1 MSRYTGPGDVVPHV
15 PLCPPPPPPPRHMN
29 TVELQLEVTRFLHR
43 CETAASK
50 AAAHTPVPAATGSP
64 SAPPTLFGGTQMKAE
79 VACRVSPL
87 RPPGPVYA
95 GRHAD
100 RWASESRLGI
110 GSVLTYFTSGCLVG
124 ALIHRELQG
133 T

>member
-1 MSRYTGPGDVVPHV
+1 
-15 PLCPPPPPPPRHMN
+15 MN

-50 AAAHTPVPAATGSP
+50 AAAHTPVPVATGSP

-87 RPPGPVYA
+87 GPPRPVYA

-100 RWASESRLGI
+100 GWASESRLSRYRFGFNI
-110 GSVLTYFTSGCLVG
+110 FHIWLFSGCFNP
-124 ALIHRELQG
+124 
-133 T
+133 